1 MLHLHNILAAVDF
14 SECSAVGLQ
23 LALRLAGKTG
33 ARVHVVFVQV
43 LHADPFAPAV
53 YPADHQQRVTN
64 AIREQAA
71 QAFRALV
78 MNDRSVD
85 VSYDVIQ
92 DLAVTPAIERFARN
106 YAIDLTVVGT
116 HGRRGL
122 RHMMLGSVAEEL
134 VRTLP
139 CPVLTVRSD
148 AEVRLFGEGE
158 KAEVLV
164 PIDFSS
170 HSIEAVHTGREVAAL
185 FSLPMRLLHVVEE
198 TLHPAF
204 YNAGAFSIYDL
215 QPDVEERAWA
225 HLQSIL
231 SETPGPVVPVELEV
245 VDGRAAAEIV
255 RVARERGSSLVVM
268 ATHGLTGLAHLFMGS
283 VAEKVVRSS
292 PCPTLVVKSFGQSLF
307 AQYHEDHFNAEP
319 A

>member
-1 MLHLHNILAAVDF
+1 MLHLHNILAAIDF
-14 SECSAVGLQ
+14 SECSAEGLR
-23 LALRLAGKTG
+23 LALRMAGKTG
-33 ARVHVVFVQV
+33 ARVRVVFVQV

-53 YPADHQQRVTN
+53 YPADHQQRVVG
-64 AIREQAA
+64 AMREVVT
-71 QAFRALV
+71 QAFAALG
-78 MNDRSVD
+78 MSDSSVE
-85 VSYDVIQ
+85 VSYDVVH

-106 YAIDLTVVGT
+106 YAIDLAVVGT

-139 CPVLTVRSD
+139 CPVLSVRSD
-148 AEVRLFGEGE
+148 AAVHLLGGGDMPEL
-158 KAEVLV
+158 LV
-164 PIDFSS
+164 PVDFSS
-170 HSIEAVHTGREVAAL
+170 HSVEAVHAGREFAAL
-185 FSLPMRLLHVVEE
+185 FSIGMRVLHVVEE

-215 QPDVEERAWA
+215 QPDVEERAWT
-225 HLQSIL
+225 HLQRML
-231 SETPGPVVPVELEV
+231 TETPGPVVPVELEV

-255 RVARERGSSLVVM
+255 RVARERGSSLIVM

-283 VAEKVVRSS
+283 VTEKVVRLS

-307 AQYHEDHFNAEP
+307 AQDHEDHFNAGR